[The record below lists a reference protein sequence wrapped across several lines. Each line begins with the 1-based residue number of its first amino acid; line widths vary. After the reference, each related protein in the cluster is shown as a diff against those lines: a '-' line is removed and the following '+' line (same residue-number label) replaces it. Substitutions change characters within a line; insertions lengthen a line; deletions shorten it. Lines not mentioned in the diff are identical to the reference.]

1 MSEPIGSIV
10 IVGGGSAGWI
20 TATYL
25 ARMLRRQRV
34 KITLVESPDIDT
46 IGVGEATIPSMVR
59 FVRAIGL
66 DEGEFMRRVSAS
78 YKLAIRFTNWIEP
91 GHEYWHPFGV
101 AGQRLGGNDAFHY
114 WLARKQAGLDVG
126 PYAELAVQQHLA
138 AAHRAPRPLDRSS
151 PIIEQGTYA
160 YHLDAGAL
168 ALYLREIA
176 TGEGVTHLFGL
187 VANVEMAPDG
197 SIAAVDIGG
206 GRRLTAD
213 LYIDCTGFRGVLAE
227 REMKDPWIDWNHQ
240 LLNDR
245 AVAMPV
251 TRSDDVPPYTHATAM
266 PDAGW
271 VWQIALSSRTGMGY
285 VYSSAHVD
293 DDTAT
298 ETLVAQ
304 AGLKRRRTA
313 DPRLLKMR
321 IGHRTQ
327 FWNKNCIAIGLSGG
341 FVEPIE
347 STGLH
352 ATLRGVELLFEYLP
366 TANTLPALRAAYN
379 RRMTRLWDEIRD
391 FVILHY
397 YLNRRTEPFWR
408 DARSVPLPSSFENM
422 LALYD
427 EFGQIEPIDGS
438 VFADTNYYFILAGAG
453 RHPRRAHP
461 RTALAPPAELDRYFV
476 DLKRQNT
483 AITQSMPTHVEL
495 LDAIH
500 APQP

>member
-1 MSEPIGSIV
+1 MNEPIRSIV

-20 TATYL
+20 AATYL

-34 KITLVESPDIDT
+34 KITLVESPDIGT

-59 FVRAIGL
+59 FVRATGL
-66 DEGEFMRRVSAS
+66 DETEFMRRVSGS
-78 YKLAIRFTNWIEP
+78 YKLAIRFTDWIEP
-91 GHEYWHPFGV
+91 GHEYWHPFGM
-101 AGQRLGGNDAFHY
+101 AGQRLAGNDAFHY
-114 WLARKQAGLDVG
+114 WFARKQAGLDVG
-126 PYAELAVQQHLA
+126 DYAGLAVQQHLA

-176 TGEGVTHLFGL
+176 TGEGVTHLFGQ
-187 VANVEMAPDG
+187 VANVELAPDG
-197 SIAAVDIGG
+197 SIAAIDIGG
-206 GRRLTAD
+206 DRRLTAD
-213 LYIDCTGFRGVLAE
+213 LFVDCTGFRGVLSEQAL
-227 REMKDPWIDWNHQ
+227 KDPWIDWNHQ

-293 DDTAT
+293 DDKAT
-298 ETLVAQ
+298 ETLIAQ

-321 IGHRTQ
+321 IGHRTE
-327 FWNKNCIAIGLSGG
+327 FWKKNCIAIGLSGG

-366 TANTLPALRAAYN
+366 TADTLPALREAYN

-391 FVILHY
+391 FILLHY
-397 YLNRRTEPFWR
+397 HFNRRTEPFWR
-408 DARSVPLPSSFENM
+408 DARSVPLPTSFEDL

-427 EFGQIEPIDGS
+427 EFGQIEPVDSS
-438 VFADTNYYFILAGAG
+438 VFADTNHYFILAGAG
-453 RHPRRAHP
+453 RYPRRTHP
-461 RTALAPPAELDRYFV
+461 RTLLAPPAELDRYFA
-476 DLKRQNT
+476 DLKRQNA

-500 APQP
+500 APQI

>member
-34 KITLVESPDIDT
+34 KITLVEKPRYRHHR
-46 IGVGEATIPSMVR
+46 GGEATIPSMVR

-66 DEGEFMRRVSAS
+66 DEGEFMRRVAAS
-78 YKLAIRFTNWIEP
+78 YKLAIRFTNWIDV
-91 GHEYWHPFGV
+91 GSRVRAPFGA

-138 AAHRAPRPLDRSS
+138 AARRAPRPLDRSS

-187 VANVEMAPDG
+187 VANVEVAPDG
-197 SIAAVDIGG
+197 SIAAVDIRG
-206 GRRLTAD
+206 GRRQPPTSTSTAPG
-213 LYIDCTGFRGVLAE
+213 LGAYWPSA
-227 REMKDPWIDWNHQ
+227 MKDPWIDWNHQ

-366 TANTLPALRAAYN
+366 TADTLPALRAAS
-379 RRMTRLWDEIRD
+379 T
-391 FVILHY
+391 
-397 YLNRRTEPFWR
+397 
-408 DARSVPLPSSFENM
+408 
-422 LALYD
+422 
-427 EFGQIEPIDGS
+427 
-438 VFADTNYYFILAGAG
+438 GA
-453 RHPRRAHP
+453 
-461 RTALAPPAELDRYFV
+461 
-476 DLKRQNT
+476 
-483 AITQSMPTHVEL
+483 
-495 LDAIH
+495 
-500 APQP
+500 

>member
-1 MSEPIGSIV
+1 MNEPLRSIV

-20 TATYL
+20 AATYL
-25 ARMLRRQRV
+25 ARMLRRQRIR
-34 KITLVESPDIDT
+34 ITLVESPDIGT

-59 FVRAIGL
+59 FVRATGL
-66 DEGEFMRRVSAS
+66 DEAEFMRRVSGS
-78 YKLAIRFTNWIEP
+78 YKLAIRFTDWIEP
-91 GHEYWHPFGV
+91 GHEYWHPFGM

-114 WLARKQAGLDVG
+114 WFARRQAGIDGG
-126 PYAELAVQQHLA
+126 PYAGLAVQQHLA

-176 TGEGVTHLFGL
+176 TGEGVTHLFGQ
-187 VANVEMAPDG
+187 VSNVELAPDG
-197 SIAAVDIGG
+197 SIAAIDIGG
-206 GRRLTAD
+206 ERRLTAD
-213 LYIDCTGFRGVLAE
+213 LYVDCTGFRGVLSEQAL
-227 REMKDPWIDWNHQ
+227 KDPWIDWNHQ

-251 TRSDDVPPYTHATAM
+251 TRGEDVPPYTHATAM

-293 DDTAT
+293 DDKAT
-298 ETLVAQ
+298 ETLIAQ

-313 DPRLLKMR
+313 DPRLLRMR
-321 IGHRTQ
+321 IGHRTE
-327 FWNKNCIAIGLSGG
+327 FWKKNCIAIGLAGG

-366 TANTLPALRAAYN
+366 TSDTLPALRDAYN

-391 FVILHY
+391 FIILHY
-397 YLNRRTEPFWR
+397 WVNRRTEPFWR
-408 DARSVPLPSSFENM
+408 DARNVPLPTSFEDL

-427 EFGQIEPIDGS
+427 EFGQVEPVDSS
-438 VFADTNYYFILAGAG
+438 VFADTNHYFILAGAG
-453 RHPRRAHP
+453 RYPLRAHP
-461 RTALAPPAELDRYFV
+461 RTLLAPPAELDRYFA
-476 DLKRQNT
+476 DLARQNA
-483 AITQSMPTHVEL
+483 AITQSMPTYVEL
-495 LDAIH
+495 LNAIH
-500 APQP
+500 APQG